1 MWFAIVIACL
11 SVFEYGST
19 CNVGHGKYFVVEIRI
34 KQANKNNKNF
44 MDMVSFLIGGIL
56 LSLDEFEDTNR
67 VIRIWKSN
75 KDKQCNGQ
83 KDEQRSTKYYK

>member
-34 KQANKNNKNF
+34 KQAHKNNKNF
-44 MDMVSFLIGGIL
+44 TDMMSF
-56 LSLDEFEDTNR
+56 
-67 VIRIWKSN
+67 
-75 KDKQCNGQ
+75 
-83 KDEQRSTKYYK
+83 